1 MIRLSRPKIVLALI
15 INSTYSF
22 QRELWFNN
30 SVNEVFVFYSVTTKN
45 NNWRQFESPQRLKV
59 NEWNHVG
66 ITYKKPTLKFVI
78 DEKVGIILLGLIF
91 VWEIFYLFWG
101 SLHYFIW
108 CVESIPN
115 IDHNTKISLSENTYI
130 KSSSFEPSY
139 PFLRETCKKKPRF
152 YSIIQTGTT
161 ILGQKHEF
169 ISLIHRQSIG
179 E

>member
-101 SLHYFIW
+101 SLHYFI
-108 CVESIPN
+108 
-115 IDHNTKISLSENTYI
+115 
-130 KSSSFEPSY
+130 
-139 PFLRETCKKKPRF
+139 
-152 YSIIQTGTT
+152 
-161 ILGQKHEF
+161 
-169 ISLIHRQSIG
+169 
-179 E
+179 